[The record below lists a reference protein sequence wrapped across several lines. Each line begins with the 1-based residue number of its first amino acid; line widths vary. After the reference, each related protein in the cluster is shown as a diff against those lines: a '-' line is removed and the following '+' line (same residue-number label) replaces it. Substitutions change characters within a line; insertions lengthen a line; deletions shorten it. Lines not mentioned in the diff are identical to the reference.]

1 MDTPLLEALSSIS
14 TREWIGFG
22 QSALRVVLMA
32 VAAWV
37 VLAIGNRAI
46 RTMRVKLQDRAPSVD
61 RAKRLETLGRVF
73 RYVLTVVVW
82 VVAGMVV
89 LNELG
94 ISVAPLLATAGVA
107 GIAVGFGAQSL
118 IKDYFN
124 GLFLLIDDQLR
135 QGDVVEVAGIGGL
148 VEDVTLRFVR
158 LRDYDG
164 NVHFVPNGQIT
175 TVTNRTRNF
184 AFAVMD
190 IGIAYR
196 ESVDAAIAAMREVG
210 REMRQDETFGPRILE
225 ELEIAGVDQWADSA
239 VVIRCRFKVKPIE
252 QWGVR
257 REYLQRLKAAF
268 DAQGIE
274 IPYPHLT
281 VYAGEPKLGAA
292 PAFNVRGLPAQAE
305 R

>member
-1 MDTPLLEALSSIS
+1 MDFPILDALSSIS

-22 QSALRVVLMA
+22 QSALRVVLIA
-32 VAAWV
+32 IAAWV
-37 VLAIGNRAI
+37 TIAIGNRAI
-46 RTMRVKLQDRAPSVD
+46 RTMRMRLQERAPSAD

-73 RYVLTVVVW
+73 RYVLTVVVS
-82 VVAGMVV
+82 VVAGMVI

-94 ISVAPLLATAGVA
+94 ISVAPILATAGVA

-124 GLFLLIDDQLR
+124 GFFILVDDQLR

-184 AFAVMD
+184 AFAVID
-190 IGIAYR
+190 VGIAYR
-196 ESVDAAIAAMREVG
+196 ESVEEAIDVMREVG
-210 REMRQDETFGPRILE
+210 RALREDETIGTRILE
-225 ELEIAGVDQWADSA
+225 DLEIAGVDQWADSA

-257 REYLQRLKAAF
+257 RAFLQRLKAAF
-268 DAQGIE
+268 DARGIE

-281 VYAGEPKLGAA
+281 VYAGEPKQGAA
-292 PAFNVRGLPAQAE
+292 PHFNLRGLPGRTEQ
-305 R
+305 

>member
-1 MDTPLLEALSSIS
+1 MDTPFLDAISSIS
-14 TREWIGFG
+14 TREWVGYG
-22 QSALRVVLMA
+22 QSAVRVVLIA
-32 VAAWV
+32 IAAWLV
-37 VLAIGNRAI
+37 VAIGNRAI
-46 RTMRVKLQDRAPSVD
+46 RTMRTRLQQRAPSED

-73 RYVLTVVVW
+73 RYVLGVVVS
-82 VVAGMVV
+82 VVAGMLI

-94 ISVAPLLATAGVA
+94 ISVAPVLATAGVA

-124 GLFLLIDDQLR
+124 GFFLLVDDQLGK
-135 QGDVVEVAGIGGL
+135 GDIVIVAGIGGL
-148 VEDVTLRFVR
+148 VEDLTLRYVR

-164 NVHFVPNGQIT
+164 NVHFVPNGQIS
-175 TVTNRTRNF
+175 TVSNLTRNF

-196 ESVDAAIAAMREVG
+196 ENVEEAIDVIREVG
-210 REMRQDETFGPRILE
+210 REMRADESFGPRILE
-225 ELEIAGVDQWADSA
+225 DLEIAGVDKWADSA

-257 REYLQRLKAAF
+257 RGFLQRLKAAF
-268 DAQGIE
+268 DARDIE

-281 VYAGEPKLGAA
+281 VYAGEPKQGTA
-292 PAFNVRGLPAQAE
+292 PAFILRGLPGSAQ
-305 R
+305 

>member
-1 MDTPLLEALSSIS
+1 MDTPILDALSSIS
-14 TREWIGFG
+14 AREWIGFG
-22 QSALRVVLMA
+22 QSALRVVLIA
-32 VAAWV
+32 IAAWV
-37 VLAIGNRAI
+37 TIAIGNRAI
-46 RTMRVKLQDRAPSVD
+46 RTMRVRLQERAPSAD

-73 RYVLTVVVW
+73 RYVLTVVVS
-82 VVAGMVV
+82 VVAGMVI

-94 ISVAPLLATAGVA
+94 ISVAPILATAGVA

-124 GLFLLIDDQLR
+124 GFFILVDDQLR

-175 TVTNRTRNF
+175 TVTNRTRSF
-184 AFAVMD
+184 AYAVID
-190 IGIAYR
+190 VGIAYR
-196 ESVDAAIAAMREVG
+196 ESVDEAIEVMREVG
-210 REMRQDETFGPRILE
+210 RALRTDDAFGPRILE
-225 ELEIAGVDQWADSA
+225 DLEVAGVDQWADSA

-268 DAQGIE
+268 DARGIE

-281 VYAGEPKLGAA
+281 VYAGEPKRGAA
-292 PAFNVRGLPAQAE
+292 PAFNLRGLPGRTEQ
-305 R
+305 